1 MIGFNNKLP
10 LILSV
15 ASLMLS
21 MAAFGNAYPRE
32 LGIGYLGIIV
42 GVLSML
48 TTILIGWQ
56 ILIAIKYSNVEDKI
70 RNSQIEVQKAVID
83 TKIDFYSMLVEQSE
97 RVKDNIGYYNY
108 SILLVKQYLALSM
121 HKESEILCNSII
133 SDIKN
138 GKLERIN
145 EYELLH
151 LAVLLEN
158 LRKFDNPAVFALDN
172 LLHQYIQERRKG
184 E

>member
-42 GVLSML
+42 G
-48 TTILIGWQ
+48 
-56 ILIAIKYSNVEDKI
+56 
-70 RNSQIEVQKAVID
+70 
-83 TKIDFYSMLVEQSE
+83 
-97 RVKDNIGYYNY
+97 
-108 SILLVKQYLALSM
+108 
-121 HKESEILCNSII
+121 ILCNSII